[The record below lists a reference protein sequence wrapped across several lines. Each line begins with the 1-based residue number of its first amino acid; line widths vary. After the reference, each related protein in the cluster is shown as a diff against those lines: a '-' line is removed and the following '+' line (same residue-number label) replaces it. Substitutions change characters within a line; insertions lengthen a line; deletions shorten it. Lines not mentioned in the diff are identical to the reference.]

1 MLPQVLRQRS
11 EALVAQAPFDFDARQ
26 ESSFQL
32 CYLLLP
38 AEGEACA
45 LLVRRRAPS
54 PLPSPC
60 HPAVLHLLCPQVTN
74 MAC

>member
-1 MLPQVLRQRS
+1 MLLQVLRQGS

-38 AEGEACA
+38 AEGDACA

-54 PLPSPC
+54 LLP
-60 HPAVLHLLCPQVTN
+60 
-74 MAC
+74 